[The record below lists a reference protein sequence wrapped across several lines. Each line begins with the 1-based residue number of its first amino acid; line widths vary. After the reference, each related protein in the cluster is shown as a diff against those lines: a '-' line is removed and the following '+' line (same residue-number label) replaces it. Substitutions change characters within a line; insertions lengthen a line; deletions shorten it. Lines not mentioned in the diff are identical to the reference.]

1 MSYPNSKGAVP
12 MLLAVEATDRGGSIA
27 LARDDRIVDL
37 VYENSQVTHSERL
50 MPTIDELLEKRDV
63 DYEDLGEIAVARGP
77 GSFTAIR
84 LAVTTAKSLAMVCD
98 ADLHVPSTLRVMA
111 EYARGPG
118 SLVTSVLDARRGEY
132 YVQSFRFDEDGTEP
146 VDEPHLVVPEELST
160 TEESLVV
167 FRGRDQDRPDFEGTV
182 LPEAVSRPLAS
193 GLVSIA
199 TSTDRE
205 RVENPDAAA
214 PCYVRKSDA
223 QRSQNGAE

>member
-1 MSYPNSKGAVP
+1 

-27 LARDDRIVDL
+27 LARDGRIVDL
-37 VYENSQVTHSERL
+37 VYEDSRVTHSERL
-50 MPTIDELLEKRDV
+50 MPTIDDLLEKRGV
-63 DYEDLGEIAVARGP
+63 EYEDLDEIAVTRGP

-98 ADLHVPSTLRVMA
+98 AQLHAPTTLRVMA

-118 SLVTSVLDARRGEY
+118 GFVTSVLDARRGEF
-132 YVQSFRFDEDGTEP
+132 YVQSFRFDADGTEP
-146 VDEPHLVVPEELST
+146 VDEPHLIAPEELT
-160 TEESLVV
+160 TKEESFVV
-167 FRGRDQDRPDFEGTV
+167 FRGRDQERPELDGKV
-182 LPEAVSRPLAS
+182 VPEAVSRPLAS

-199 TSTDRE
+199 ASTDRE
-205 RVENPDAAA
+205 RIENPDAVA